1 MNDRLASR
9 ENWHT
14 LEPPKERQTETEKE
28 LIAKNEYSYMYDLRE
43 RINKSLQDV
52 SVSSY
57 EAFKERLSDNG
68 VIFYQKEA
76 KRSHTPF

>member
-9 ENWHT
+9 ENWHI

-28 LIAKNEYSYMYDLRE
+28 LIAKNEYSYMDDLRE

-57 EAFKERLSDNG
+57 ENVWPLSDR
-68 VIFYQKEA
+68 ITPLSD
-76 KRSHTPF
+76 KRSLN